1 MNVDFDGAPP
11 PTGYQVYPDIVR
23 IVDDPTD
30 QMLNSVNDDGAHF
43 PVSFPPSARP
53 ARHPAPACPAAQAA
67 ALAQQPWQPFGRR
80 LLLRFGGLGGRT
92 TVGGGQ
98 RGVEHLELAGLG
110 CGDLQPALSAR

>member
-11 PTGYQVYPDIVR
+11 PTGYPVYPDIVR

-67 ALAQQPWQPFGRR
+67 ALAQQPWQPFLAGDFFFGLVASVVGPPSAAANAALNTSS
-80 LLLRFGGLGGRT
+80 LLGLGAATFNR
-92 TVGGGQ
+92 
-98 RGVEHLELAGLG
+98 
-110 CGDLQPALSAR
+110 P